1 MAVCGLTR
9 PLARFKGFSA
19 ASPVAKEVSSS
30 PPAKRNS
37 DQRFRQ
43 GSANAVRRHVADNS
57 CRTRIL
63 TKLWLSR
70 THVLRRDSCRSGS
83 DQLQQSVVVTGFPC
97 RPKIERFF

>member
-9 PLARFKGFSA
+9 PLARCKGFLA
-19 ASPVAKEVSSS
+19 ASPVATGVSAS
-30 PPAKRNS
+30 PPTKRNS

-57 CRTRIL
+57 CRTRNL

-70 THVLRRDSCRSGS
+70 THVLRRDSGRSGS
-83 DQLQQSVVVTGFPC
+83 DQLQQSVAVTGVPC